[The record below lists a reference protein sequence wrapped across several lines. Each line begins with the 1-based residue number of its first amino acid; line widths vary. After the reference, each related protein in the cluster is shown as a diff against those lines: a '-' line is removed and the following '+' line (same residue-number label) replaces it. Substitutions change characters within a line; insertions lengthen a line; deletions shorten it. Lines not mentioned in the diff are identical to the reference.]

1 MPFAGLTNVPVD
13 PVRVE
18 RARIDRELYTKW
30 KDGGQKP
37 DDLRPLLRQF
47 RPLIRKWS
55 NKYAGPT
62 RDVEMPPAA
71 IHAEFDRWFLH
82 ALDRYDPNKGAAL
95 GTWVEHNLR
104 KGQRWVMN
112 HRNLARIVEA
122 RTYKDIGAF
131 KNATAVLD
139 DQYGRPP
146 NTQEVAA
153 YLGWSEKHTAL
164 VQSEIHPTLSAS
176 YWDRAEGS
184 VDPTF
189 IMPSRHSEVLTNIQY
204 QLSPEELSVYE
215 HLLGRNGK
223 PKLKQN
229 QIASKMGFSQSKV
242 SRLKKSIGNKMKGY
256 M

>member
-1 MPFAGLTNVPVD
+1 MSLGLVKKATDPFKS
-13 PVRVE
+13 E
-18 RARIDRELYTKW
+18 RARVDYELYEKW
-30 KDGGQKP
+30 KDGGQRP

-82 ALDRYDPNKGAAL
+82 ALDTYDPNKGAAL
-95 GTWVEHNLR
+95 GTWVDHNLQ

-112 HRNLARIVEA
+112 HRNLARVVES
-122 RTYKDIGAF
+122 RTYKDVGAY
-131 KNATAVLD
+131 KNAVSVLD
-139 DQYGRPP
+139 DQFGRPP
-146 NTQEVAA
+146 NTQEVSE
-153 YLGWSEKHTAL
+153 YLGWPEKKTAL
-164 VQSEIHPTLSAS
+164 VQSEIHPTLSSS
-176 YWDRAEGS
+176 YWERSESS
-184 VDPTF
+184 VDPTT

-215 HLLGRNGK
+215 YLLGRNGK

-229 QIASKMGFSQSKV
+229 EIADKLGFSQSKV
-242 SRLKKSIGNKMKGY
+242 SRLKNNIGKKMAEY
-256 M
+256 F